1 MAKSKK
7 RLAIIPAREGSKRIP
22 KKNIRHFKGKPIIAY
37 TIQYAN
43 TSALFDKIH
52 VSTESEKIMS
62 TVKEYGL
69 NIDFLRPHHL
79 ADDHTPLI
87 EVINFIVKNYGEKG
101 EFYDEI
107 WLLMPC
113 APLLSADILVKVA
126 NEFDSSPFPMLSV
139 AEMPAPIEW
148 AYIKHENN
156 CLRLKK
162 PEFSLTRSQDLQPA
176 YYDAGIFAVYT
187 HDMLNSLD
195 KIGDAIQPYILPR
208 HIAIDIDDESD
219 WLLAEMIYD
228 CMQRDVLI

>member
-1 MAKSKK
+1 MTKFKK
-7 RLAIIPAREGSKRIP
+7 RLAVIPARGGSKRIP
-22 KKNIRHFKGKPIIAY
+22 KKNIKAFKGKPIIAH
-37 TIQYAN
+37 TIHYAK

-52 VSTESEKIMS
+52 VSTESKKIMS
-62 TVKEYGL
+62 VVREHGL
-69 NIDFLRPHHL
+69 NIDFMRPRHL
-79 ADDHTPLI
+79 ADDHIPLI
-87 EVINFIVKNYGEKG
+87 EVINFVVKNYGEKN

-113 APLLSADILVKVA
+113 APLISAEILVSAARK
-126 NEFDSSPFPMLSV
+126 FDAGLSPMLSV

-148 AYIKHENN
+148 AYHKHKEN
-156 CLRLKK
+156 CLRLNK
-162 PEFSLTRSQDLQPA
+162 PEFQLTRSQDLQPA

-208 HIAIDIDDESD
+208 HIAIDIDNEND

-228 CMQRDVLI
+228 CI